1 MARGVSLRDFRPE
14 DAEAV
19 HRWFNSPAATANLVE
34 QRDSFSEE
42 DASEWVRRAIEQASD
57 PEAKDRKWAVVVE
70 GIDGPVGFT
79 ALYGLGGQKAPEL
92 GAIMGD
98 ERIRGKGV
106 GREAE
111 RLTNQKAYD
120 EFGAHRVYG
129 EIPADNEPA
138 KKAVIYNGWKHEGTL
153 RRHVRRGDE
162 LIDVEIWGGFP
173 EDAPPPPDSPAA
185 AGEDESN

>member
-34 QRDSFSEE
+34 QRDSFGAD
-42 DASEWVRRAIEQASD
+42 DARDWVRRAIEQASD
-57 PEAKDRKWAVVVE
+57 PGATDRKWAVVVE
-70 GIDGPVGFT
+70 GIDDPVGFT
-79 ALYGLGGQKAPEL
+79 ALYGLGGQKAPVL

-98 ERIRGKGV
+98 ERSRGKGV

-111 RLTNQKAYD
+111 RLTNAKAD
-120 EFGAHRVYG
+120 EEFGAHRVYG

-138 KKAVIYNGWKHEGTL
+138 KKAVIYNGWSHEGTM
-153 RRHVRRGDE
+153 RRHVRRGEE

-173 EDAPPPPDSPAA
+173 EDAPPPPD
-185 AGEDESN
+185 